1 MLKNVSNWRHEMK
14 TISQNLKTVKI
25 VKFKTIE
32 TEGFLYYK
40 LNEQKLI
47 QTEFDF

>member
-1 MLKNVSNWRHEMK
+1 MK
-14 TISQNLKTVKI
+14 IISRNLKTVKI
-25 VKFKTIE
+25 VKLKTIGM
-32 TEGFLYYK
+32 EGFLYYK